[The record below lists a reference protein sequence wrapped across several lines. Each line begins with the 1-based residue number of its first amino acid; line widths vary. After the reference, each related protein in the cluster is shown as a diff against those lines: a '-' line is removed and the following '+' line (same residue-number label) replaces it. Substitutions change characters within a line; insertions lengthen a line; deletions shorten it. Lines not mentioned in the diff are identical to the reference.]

1 MSLIRDFLSPSVW
14 LFPTAGAFGFGVF
27 VAGCWGWSVGH
38 GGSACDHDLASSPP
52 LPSCAPHFL

>member
-27 VAGCWGWSVGH
+27 VAGCWG
-38 GGSACDHDLASSPP
+38 GGDGVLVTEDL
-52 LPSCAPHFL
+52 HVTMT